1 MENLDCVETLPLG
14 VMIEVPAAVK
24 LAPRLALEV
33 DFFALGTND
42 LIQYMLAADRNNPLV
57 SKYYDPLHPA
67 VLMVL
72 QEVAEVAQQAGKGL
86 CLCGE
91 MASDPAH
98 VLVLLGMGIREFS
111 MAAPFIPHTKALLQK
126 LTIVQAEEAARKALD
141 MTDSR
146 LIREHLR
153 ETLKILGVA

>member
-1 MENLDCVETLPLG
+1 
-14 VMIEVPAAVK
+14 
-24 LAPRLALEV
+24 
-33 DFFALGTND
+33 
-42 LIQYMLAADRNNPLV
+42 
-57 SKYYDPLHPA
+57 
-67 VLMVL
+67 MVL
-72 QEVAEVAQQAGKGL
+72 QEVAEVAQRAGKGL

-111 MAAPFIPHTKALLQK
+111 MAAPFIPHTKALLKK
-126 LTIVQAEEAARKALD
+126 LTIGQAEEAACKALD

-153 ETLKILGVA
+153 ETLKILGV